1 MPCAL
6 FQATYCQRQ
15 QDSTQARLA
24 IFHATLTPVSRAAG
38 HSAVGAAAYRAGLRL
53 TDERTG
59 DLHDFSRKAGV
70 LDARM
75 VVPADAPAW
84 TTDIGK
90 VWNAIEA
97 AEVRGNARVGRDF
110 VVALPHELSETA
122 RADLARQIAGD
133 IVARYGC
140 VVLAA
145 LHAPDA
151 RGDQRNF
158 HAHLL
163 MSTRQLGPDGF
174 AQKVRVLD
182 DRQQGPKELAAL
194 RSLVADRT
202 NEALTNAGLQT
213 HVDSRSL
220 AARARAAAARGDVE
234 AVADLVREPHRHLGR
249 AATAALRR
257 GERGPKAEE
266 NLNISHHNMAFTAAS
281 RARAAE
287 LWNQQS
293 RAATARPLSLPGAR
307 LPSPAKVRIAV
318 AGARGAVEVGRSATG
333 RDARLLNA
341 QATAVQKSLRASA
354 ANAALYS
361 AGLQDTARSCDDS
374 LKGYIAALRYSAASA
389 EALRRYLQDAGAMAA
404 VRRALDAREAWEAA
418 RATQGAARTARGK
431 AAVKTAQAQRAADEG
446 AKAAPPVWR
455 ALSRRQWAEKRR
467 AQRAAVAAAEH
478 GEQGANR
485 AVAQAGSA
493 VAETRRA
500 WEAAEAERRRLVPL
514 PDDGPAQGPFPTP
527 APDVA
532 PRAPADLVVA
542 GASAAMPSPPRR
554 RPRL

>member
-1 MPCAL
+1 
-6 FQATYCQRQ
+6 
-15 QDSTQARLA
+15 
-24 IFHATLTPVSRAAG
+24 
-38 HSAVGAAAYRAGLRL
+38 
-53 TDERTG
+53 
-59 DLHDFSRKAGV
+59 
-70 LDARM
+70 M

-202 NEALTNAGLQT
+202 NEALKNAGLAVQ
-213 HVDSRSL
+213 VDPRSL
-220 AARARAAAARGDVE
+220 AARARAAAAAGDVN
-234 AVADLVREPHRHLGR
+234 AVANLVREPRRHLGR

-257 GERGPKAEE
+257 GERSPKAEE
-266 NLNISHHNMAFTAAS
+266 NQAVFERNAAFLAGS

-293 RAATARPLSLPGAR
+293 RAATARPLSLPATR
-307 LPSPAKVRIAV
+307 LPSPVKVRQST
-318 AGARGAVEVGRSATG
+318 AGARGAVEVGRKATG
-333 RDARLLNA
+333 RDARLLNR
-341 QATAVQKSLRASA
+341 QATAVQQSLRATA
-354 ANAALYS
+354 ANAALYT
-361 AGLQDTARSCDDS
+361 AGLRDAARSAEDS
-374 LKGYIAALRYSAASA
+374 MKEYISALRYSAASA
-389 EALRRYLQDAGAMAA
+389 EALRRYLHDAGAVAA
-404 VRRALDAREAWEAA
+404 VRRALNAREAWEAA
-418 RATQGAARTARGK
+418 RAAQGAARAARGK
-431 AAVKTAQAQRAADEG
+431 AAVKTAEARRAADG
-446 AKAAPPVWR
+446 VAGTAPPAWR
-455 ALSRRQWAEKRR
+455 LLSQRQWAEKRR
-467 AQRAAVAAAEH
+467 AQRAAVAAAEQ

-493 VAETRRA
+493 VDEARRA
-500 WEAAEAERRRLVPL
+500 WEAAEAERRRVAPL
-514 PDDGPAQGPFPTP
+514 PEDGPAEGCAP

-532 PRAPADLVVA
+532 PRAPADLLVGGISA
-542 GASAAMPSPPRR
+542 LASDPGPARR